1 MAQGKGVLPLIG
13 SELVARRIRVQARD
27 VVYLKG
33 ILEASEGLAH
43 LFAERAGD
51 VVIAAHPSRIEELDE
66 LLEDVAEELGWVP
79 LD

>member
-1 MAQGKGVLPLIG
+1 MAPLIG

-33 ILEASEGLAH
+33 IVEASEGVAH
-43 LFAERAGD
+43 LFAEHGGD
-51 VVIAAHPSRIEELDE
+51 VVIAAHPSRLRELDQ
-66 LLEDVAEELGWVP
+66 LLDDVAAELGWVA

>member
-1 MAQGKGVLPLIG
+1 MAQGKGVAPLIG
-13 SELVARRIRVQARD
+13 SELVQRRIRVQARD

-43 LFAERAGD
+43 LFAERGGD
-51 VVIAAHPSRIEELDE
+51 VVIAAHPSRVAELDE
-66 LLEDVAEELGWVP
+66 LLEDVAEELGWVA